1 MHKIYAPKH
10 NAKKGPDK
18 DSYRD
23 CIDLAAKLAA
33 LLDLDPGNYLSV
45 DEVMKS
51 NAVLLV
57 SNNPNITK
65 LPKRMVEDLPFRIKQ
80 VSHLVKLQ
88 EINEELSKHALLLQK
103 RVESA
108 DVEFEAKLA
117 ELKREYNAKI
127 DNANV
132 ALDSDVST
140 LVGLIAIDQE
150 LEDDY
155 A

>member
-1 MHKIYAPKH
+1 
-10 NAKKGPDK
+10 
-18 DSYRD
+18 
-23 CIDLAAKLAA
+23 
-33 LLDLDPGNYLSV
+33 
-45 DEVMKS
+45 MKS